1 MIKAA
6 KKLIIIGY
14 RVGFRLNF
22 ELLKWL
28 SDKIIKV
35 SIQVFLLSDDGKR
48 SKVGKLLVDVVLV
61 VLVRPQADHPRLRRL
76 GGHKMSEQT
85 GGLAVVLNLG

>member
-1 MIKAA
+1 M
-6 KKLIIIGY
+6 
-14 RVGFRLNF
+14 
-22 ELLKWL
+22 
-28 SDKIIKV
+28 
-35 SIQVFLLSDDGKR
+35 LSDDGER
-48 SKVGKLLVDVVLV
+48 PKVGKLLVDVVLV